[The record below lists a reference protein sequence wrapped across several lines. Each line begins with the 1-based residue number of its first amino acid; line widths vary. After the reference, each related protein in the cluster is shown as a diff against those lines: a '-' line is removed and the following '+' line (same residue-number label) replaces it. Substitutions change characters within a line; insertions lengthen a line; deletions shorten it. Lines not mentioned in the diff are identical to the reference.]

1 MQDLILSNKG
11 ILQSRP
17 IVIIVVL
24 LCLVHVL
31 PVCAEENEITLDQA
45 REYFL
50 RHNFDILINQYEV
63 RKAEADLQGAKL
75 FPNPAVSVNYTGL
88 DPSTFRANEN
98 TQHIYRVDQL
108 VELGGKRGLRTGAA
122 SESLESTKLSHKD
135 AVRVLLTGFYT
146 QFFNM
151 SLDLLN
157 VKLAKEEL
165 EQSEK
170 ILEIAE
176 KRYNAGFLSS
186 VDYTKLKVAQV
197 DMESSL
203 ISLEN
208 QYKNDSEQF
217 RLLIGSPKV
226 VIPSQGQ
233 IRDSFQEYGEEDLIN
248 KAYQKRTDLQ
258 AFQRQLT
265 SEEYSVS
272 LAKAAAIPD
281 MTIGAEYE
289 NFGPQ
294 QRPGVGFGISL
305 NIPLFD
311 RNQGEIA
318 HRRAEYRQTE
328 FQIEKTR
335 SQIESDI
342 KIGLQNYKTALK
354 VYNSYSSKKE
364 DVEALLVNSEKA
376 FSLGGITVL
385 DLLDTR
391 KTHKEFMHK
400 YNQAIVQGNLNDE
413 LLKVYTGELPWLE

>member
-281 MTIGAEYE
+281 MTIGASM
-289 NFGPQ
+289 
-294 QRPGVGFGISL
+294 RTSA
-305 NIPLFD
+305 
-311 RNQGEIA
+311 RNNG
-318 HRRAEYRQTE
+318 R
-328 FQIEKTR
+328 
-335 SQIESDI
+335 
-342 KIGLQNYKTALK
+342 
-354 VYNSYSSKKE
+354 V
-364 DVEALLVNSEKA
+364 
-376 FSLGGITVL
+376 
-385 DLLDTR
+385 
-391 KTHKEFMHK
+391 
-400 YNQAIVQGNLNDE
+400 
-413 LLKVYTGELPWLE
+413 